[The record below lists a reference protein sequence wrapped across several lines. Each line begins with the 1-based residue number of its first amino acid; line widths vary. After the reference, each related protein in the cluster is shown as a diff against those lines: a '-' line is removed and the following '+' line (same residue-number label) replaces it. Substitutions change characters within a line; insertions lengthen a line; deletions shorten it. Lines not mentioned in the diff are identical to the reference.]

1 MDAFMTPEILVL
13 LMFGTLFAGIFL
25 GFPTAFVLG
34 GVAMLF
40 GFVDMGPDI
49 FGLFITRLFGLMKN
63 YTLLAVPLF
72 LFMGVF
78 MEKSG
83 VAQRLFQAMHLLWGG
98 MRGGLGISTI
108 AISAL
113 FAAATG
119 VVGASEVTIGL
130 MALPAMFSKSYDKSL
145 ACGSVCA
152 GGTLGILIPP
162 SIMIILY
169 GPIARI
175 SVGKLFLGTL
185 VPGIL
190 LAVLYMLYIAI
201 RCYFRPQDGP
211 PMPKEE
217 RNVPVSGKLWL
228 LTTSVLPPAMLIF
241 AVLGSIFFGIAAVTE
256 AAAVGV
262 VASIILA
269 ACYRQ
274 LTYTTLKEACIQTLT
289 ITSMILM
296 IAIGAAFFSS
306 VFVALGGDD
315 VISSLFL
322 NLPFGKWGILITIM
336 LLLVVVGMFID
347 WMGIVFIIVPLIS
360 PIGLEL
366 GFDPIW
372 FAVMVMVNLQI
383 SFLTPPFAYSIFYL
397 KGITPPDVKTTDIY
411 KGVLPFV
418 GLQILALLL
427 CAAFPFLIT
436 WLPAHLIN

>member
-1 MDAFMTPEILVL
+1 METFMTPEILVL
-13 LMFGTLFAGIFL
+13 LMFCTLFAGIFL

-34 GVAMLF
+34 GVAMIF

-130 MALPAMFSKSYDKSL
+130 MALPAMLSKSYDKSL

-185 VPGIL
+185 VPGIM
-190 LAVLYMLYIAI
+190 LAVLYMVYIAV

-211 PMPKEE
+211 PMPREE
-217 RNVPVSGKLWL
+217 RNVPVSKKLWL
-228 LTTSVLPPAMLIF
+228 LATSVLPPAMLIF

-262 VASIILA
+262 VASIVLA
-269 ACYRQ
+269 ACYGQ
-274 LTYTTLKEACIQTLT
+274 LTYATLKDACIQTLT

-322 NLPFGKWGILITIM
+322 NLPFGKWGIMITIM

-397 KGITPPDVKTTDIY
+397 KGITPPEVKTTDIY

-418 GLQILALLL
+418 GLQIIALLL

-436 WLPAHLIN
+436 WLPTHFIN

>member
-1 MDAFMTPEILVL
+1 MILPDSPELLVL
-13 LMFGTLFAGIFL
+13 LMFGGLFTGIFL

-34 GVAMLF
+34 GVAMIF
-40 GFVDMGPDI
+40 GFGTMGGDI
-49 FGLFITRLFGLMKN
+49 YGLFITRLFGLMKN

-83 VAQRLFQAMHLLWGG
+83 VAERLFKAMHLLWGG

-130 MALPAMFSKSYDKSL
+130 MALPAMLKSSYDKSL

-162 SIMIILY
+162 SIMIVIY
-169 GPIARI
+169 GPIAQI
-175 SVGKLFLGTL
+175 SVGKLFLGAL

-190 LAVLYMLYIAI
+190 LSLLYMVYIAI

-211 PMPKEE
+211 PMPEDE
-217 RNVPVSGKLWL
+217 RNVPLGQKLWL
-228 LTTSVLPPAMLIF
+228 LVTSVLPPAMLIF
-241 AVLGSIFFGIAAVTE
+241 SVLGSIFFGIAAVTE

-262 VASIILA
+262 VASILLA
-269 ACYRQ
+269 ACYGR
-274 LTYTTLKEACIQTLT
+274 LTFGTVKEACTQTLT

-296 IAIGAAFFSS
+296 IAIGASFFSS

-322 NLPFGKWGILITIM
+322 NLPFGKWGIMATIM
-336 LLLVVVGMFID
+336 LLLVLVGMFID
-347 WMGIVFIIVPLIS
+347 WMGILFIIVPLIT
-360 PIGLEL
+360 PIAAEL
-366 GFDPIW
+366 GFDPVW

-397 KGITPPDVKTTDIY
+397 KGITPPEVQTTDIY

-418 GLQILALLL
+418 GMQVVALLL
-427 CAAFPFLIT
+427 CVIFPFLIT
-436 WLPAHLIN
+436 WLPSHLIN